1 MDEISLSCQLCIT
14 CNYVSYSASE
24 TLVKY
29 ISHSREI
36 SAESESPQPARSDQ
50 FSITA
55 TRVSLPFPPSS
66 RTRQVFL
73 VFHDLCQT
81 WRRSFLSG
89 KFRHQGRICSGIQLT
104 SLGLPPTPSQAG
116 LSCPFYKYYQPARPH
131 LSPRTSPCRN
141 IVNTGTAP
149 SHPQPFRLGVW
160 TVSGSG
166 LQCHASKNKHPI
178 SDLM

>member
-1 MDEISLSCQLCIT
+1 MSLEKRKQHSLTGWTLTGQTGKNIFIFRERFVRWMRVIT

-104 SLGLPPTPSQAG
+104 SLGLPPTPPTPSQAG
-116 LSCPFYKYYQPARPH
+116 LSCPFYEYY
-131 LSPRTSPCRN
+131 
-141 IVNTGTAP
+141 
-149 SHPQPFRLGVW
+149 
-160 TVSGSG
+160 
-166 LQCHASKNKHPI
+166 
-178 SDLM
+178 